1 MRKYILLPIIILSLV
16 FISMSTAYSAVE
28 EKDRLLVL
36 PLKDKGGVSQDE
48 ASLLTNILSTEIYRS
63 GKFIILN
70 RDDMKEVLDEKEFE
84 LAMGC
89 DDDNNICLLENVAKL
104 AVNKIIAGDIGR
116 LGRKYIVSIRMINE
130 DGENEIMERESCVC
144 EIDELDKTI
153 EQIAYKLL
161 KYLTGDVE
169 RDGVI
174 RVESEPSAAKI
185 YIDGAYSGTTPET
198 IQYVLPGSREL
209 VLKLEGHEDLS
220 KSVDVEAGEE
230 TTILVKLEQDKP
242 QAYTDSG
249 TGVEFVLVKGGCFKM
264 GDTFGD
270 GEDDEKPVHEV
281 CVGDFYIG
289 KYEVTQGQWEN
300 IMGSNP
306 SDFKKGLNFPVE
318 QVSWNDVQRFI
329 RNLNRQ
335 TGRDYRL
342 PTEAEW
348 EYAARSGGKREKFAG
363 TNSEFELRRYA
374 WYDSNSGRRSHPI
387 GRKNPNELGLY
398 DMTGNVWE
406 RVQDIYSKDAYRNQK
421 NNPMYTE
428 SGPSRVERGGSW
440 NSVQGSVRASCR
452 RHNAPDGSHGCVG
465 FRLARTP

>member
-1 MRKYILLPIIILSLV
+1 
-16 FISMSTAYSAVE
+16 MSTAHSAVE
-28 EKDRLLVL
+28 EKDRLLVI

-63 GKFIILN
+63 GKFTILN
-70 RDDMKEVLDEKEFE
+70 RDDMKAVLDEKEFE

-104 AVNKIIAGDIGR
+104 AVNKIIAGDVGK

-144 EIDELDKTI
+144 EIEELDKTM
-153 EQIAYKLL
+153 EQISYKLL
-161 KYLTGDVE
+161 KYLAGDVE
-169 RDGVI
+169 RNGAI

-220 KSVDVEAGEE
+220 KRVDVKAGEE
-230 TTILVKLEQDKP
+230 ETILVNLEENKP

-249 TGVEFVLVKGGCFKM
+249 AGVEFVLVKGGCFEM

-270 GEDDEKPVHEV
+270 GGDDEKPIHEV
-281 CVGDFYIG
+281 CMGDFYIG
-289 KYEVTQGQWEN
+289 KYEVTQGQWED
-300 IMGSNP
+300 IMGNNP

-318 QVSWNDVQRFI
+318 QVSWDDVQRFI
-329 RNLNRQ
+329 INLNRK
-335 TGRDYRL
+335 TGKNYRL

-374 WYDSNSGRRSHPI
+374 WYDSNSGRRSHPV

-406 RVQDIYSKDAYRNQK
+406 RVQDIYNKDAYRKHQS

-428 SGPSRVERGGSW
+428 SGPCRVERGGSW
-440 NSVQGSVRASCR
+440 NSVKESVRASGR
-452 RHNAPDGSHGCVG
+452 RYNAPNGRHGCVG